1 MDTKRESPRQ
11 LGTELLQDLAA
22 KLERTAQEQLG
33 VGSDKARRFAT
44 EAVGLIA
51 DDWGGQLIY
60 VPMNAVG
67 RRTQRNLQIWRE
79 FKGDNHA
86 ELATRHNLCV
96 QRVYEII
103 KAMQR
108 LHAPKQGS
116 LLNTTKP

>member
-1 MDTKRESPRQ
+1 MDTRKDTPRQ

-33 VGSDKARRFAT
+33 VTVDKARLFAT

-67 RRTQRNLQIWRE
+67 RRTQRNLKIWRE
-79 FKGDNHA
+79 FTGDNHA
-86 ELATRHNLCV
+86 ELATRYNLCV
-96 QRVYEII
+96 QRVYEIL
-103 KAMQR
+103 KAMHR

-116 LLNTTKP
+116 LLDVAKP

>member
-1 MDTKRESPRQ
+1 MSNDTPRQ

-33 VGSDKARRFAT
+33 VPAEKARLFAT

-67 RRTQRNLQIWRE
+67 RRTQRNLNIWKE
-79 FKGDNHA
+79 FRGDNHA
-86 ELATRHNLCV
+86 ELATRHGLCI
-96 QRVYEII
+96 QRIYEII

-116 LLNTTKP
+116 LLESAKA